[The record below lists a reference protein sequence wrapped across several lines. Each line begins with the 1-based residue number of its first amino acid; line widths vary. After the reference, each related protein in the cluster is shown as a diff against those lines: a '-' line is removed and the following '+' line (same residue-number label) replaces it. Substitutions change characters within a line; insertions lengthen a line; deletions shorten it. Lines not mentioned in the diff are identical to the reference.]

1 MSTTDPSAEKPTTT
15 PAVVI
20 YNGPSRAQFQG
31 VKFPG
36 AVVGCNF
43 AYRDFD
49 LTHCMAVDR
58 MTMAAIRG
66 ELEDKPYPCEFWT
79 KTSSLELP
87 EPWQQRPQLGIDS
100 GSAAIELALTLTRG
114 PVIVIGA
121 DGVCGG
127 DTHTAYNY
135 PWHGNSNKRNIHSR
149 HARTVIELSK
159 LDPGRIKMVWPTVVE
174 GLETLDFDQALAL
187 IHKYTTTEDAKWPSQ
202 P

>member
-1 MSTTDPSAEKPTTT
+1 MSTTDIGSKKPSTA

-20 YNGPSRAQFQG
+20 YNGPSRAVWQG
-31 VKFPG
+31 ESFPG
-36 AVVGCNF
+36 WVIGCNF

-66 ELEDKPYPCEFWT
+66 ELENQPYPCEFWT

-100 GSAAIELALTLTRG
+100 GSAAIELALTLTDNV
-114 PVIVIGA
+114 VIVVGA

-127 DTHTAYNY
+127 DTHTAYQY
-135 PWHGNSNKRNIHSR
+135 PWHGNSNKRNIHQR
-149 HARTVIELSK
+149 HARTVIELTK
-159 LDPGRIKMVWPTVVE
+159 LWPGRIKLVWDRPVE
-174 GLETLDFDQALAL
+174 GLETIDFHQALDIL
-187 IHKYTTTEDAKWPSQ
+187 NKYTTTEDPQ
-202 P
+202 

>member
-1 MSTTDPSAEKPTTT
+1 MSTTDIGSKKPSTA

-20 YNGPSRAQFQG
+20 YNGPSRAVWQG
-31 VKFPG
+31 ECFPG
-36 AVVGCNF
+36 WVIGCNF

-66 ELEDKPYPCEFWT
+66 ELENQPYPCEFWT

-100 GSAAIELALTLTRG
+100 GSAAIELALTLTDNV
-114 PVIVIGA
+114 VIVVGA

-127 DTHTAYNY
+127 DTHTAYQY
-135 PWHGNSNKRNIHSR
+135 PWHGNSNKRNIHQR
-149 HARTVIELSK
+149 HARTVIELTK
-159 LDPGRIKMVWPTVVE
+159 LWPGRIKLVWDRPVE
-174 GLETLDFDQALAL
+174 GLETIDFHQALDIL
-187 IHKYTTTEDAKWPSQ
+187 NKYTTTEDPQ
-202 P
+202 

>member
-20 YNGPSRAQFQG
+20 YNGPSRAVIQG
-31 VKFPG
+31 LKFPG
-36 AVVGCNF
+36 SVVGCNF

-49 LTHCMAVDR
+49 LTHCMAVDL

-114 PVIVIGA
+114 PVIVVGA
-121 DGVCGG
+121 DGVSQLTQIIEATKNLPAG
-127 DTHTAYNY
+127 DF
-135 PWHGNSNKRNIHSR
+135 PEISCDDESLVDPSR
-149 HARTVIELSK
+149 WAVI
-159 LDPGRIKMVWPTVVE
+159 
-174 GLETLDFDQALAL
+174 
-187 IHKYTTTEDAKWPSQ
+187 
-202 P
+202 